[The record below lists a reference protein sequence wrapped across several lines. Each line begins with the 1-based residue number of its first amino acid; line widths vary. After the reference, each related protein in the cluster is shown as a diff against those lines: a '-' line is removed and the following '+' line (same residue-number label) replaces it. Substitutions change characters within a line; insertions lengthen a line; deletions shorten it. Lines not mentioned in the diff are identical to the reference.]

1 MEHINLIGID
11 GGGSKTRGVLKSG
24 NTIIAQAQMGT
35 TRVGSIGTGESCERV
50 LNLIKDLC
58 KTANME
64 LNEVEGIVVGLAG
77 IWLEE
82 ERKRYANLLRTLA
95 RNEKTPINEVLLTS
109 DAEIA
114 LVGALGGKPG
124 IIQIAGT
131 GTITLAKNSAGEM
144 FRCSGWGIEI
154 DDEGSGAWIGREC
167 LTAIVRALDG
177 RDKTTEM
184 TDKVAER
191 YSTFNKNN
199 PRTLVAALN
208 EKKFEYHDFTKM
220 AMESAENG
228 DEVAYSILERAS
240 QHLTESIKTL
250 HKKLGTKTSD
260 VCLMGGML
268 ENETILLRL
277 LKKNL
282 DSKSGIK
289 IKKPIGNALDGAL
302 LLAADMV
309 EIKEI

>member
-1 MEHINLIGID
+1 MENINLIGID
-11 GGGSKTRGVLKSG
+11 GGGSKTRGVLKCG
-24 NTIIAQAQMGT
+24 ENIIASTQMGT

-58 KTANME
+58 RTADIE
-64 LNEVEGIVVGLAG
+64 LNEVDGIVVGLAG
-77 IWLEE
+77 IWLEDE
-82 ERKRYANLLRTLA
+82 KKRYANLLRTLA
-95 RNEKTPINEVLLTS
+95 RNEKSPINEIMVTS

-114 LVGALGGKPG
+114 LVGALAGKQG
-124 IIQIAGT
+124 IMQIAGT
-131 GTITLAKNSAGEM
+131 GTITLAKGDNGEM

-177 RDKTTEM
+177 RDKPTDM
-184 TDKVAER
+184 TDKVADKYTSFIKE
-191 YSTFNKNN
+191 N

-228 DEVAYSILERAS
+228 DEVACAIIERAAS
-240 QHLTESIKTL
+240 YLTESIRTL
-250 HKKLGTKTSD
+250 HKKLGKKNSD

-268 ENETILLRL
+268 ENDTILLRQ
-277 LKKNL
+277 LKNNL
-282 DSKSGIK
+282 TSKSGIS
-289 IKKPIGNALDGAL
+289 IKKPAGNALEGAL
-302 LLAADMV
+302 LLASQMV
-309 EIKEI
+309 ELKD

>member
-1 MEHINLIGID
+1 MENINLIGID
-11 GGGSKTRGVLKSG
+11 GGGSKTRGVLQCG
-24 NTIIAQAQMGT
+24 DRVIASTQMGT

-58 KTANME
+58 RTAE
-64 LNEVEGIVVGLAG
+64 LEISDIDGIVVGLAG
-77 IWLEE
+77 IWLEDE
-82 ERKRYANLLRTLA
+82 KKRYANLLRTLA
-95 RNEKTPINEVLLTS
+95 RNEKTPINEVMVTS

-114 LVGALGGKPG
+114 LVGALAGKPG

-131 GTITLAKNSAGEM
+131 GTITLAKNENGDM

-177 RDKTTEM
+177 RDKQTDM
-184 TDKVAER
+184 IDKVANK
-191 YSTFNKNN
+191 YTTFIKEN

-228 DEVAYSILERAS
+228 DEVAYSIVERAAA
-240 QHLTESIKTL
+240 HLTESIKTL
-250 HKKLGTKTSD
+250 HKKLGKKNAD

-268 ENETILLRL
+268 ENDTILLRL
-277 LKKNL
+277 LKENL
-282 DSKSGIK
+282 NSKSGVI
-289 IKKPIGNALDGAL
+289 IKKAVGNALDGAL
-302 LLAADMV
+302 LMAGNMV
-309 EIKEI
+309 ELKD